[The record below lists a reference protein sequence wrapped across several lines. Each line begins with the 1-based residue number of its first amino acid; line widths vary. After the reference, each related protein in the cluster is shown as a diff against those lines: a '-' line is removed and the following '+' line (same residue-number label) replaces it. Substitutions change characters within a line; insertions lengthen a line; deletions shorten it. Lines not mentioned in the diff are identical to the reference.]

1 MEQGSLG
8 RAQQAARV
16 KILSEPEITT
26 MAKGKNTKAIETESK
41 TTYSLSEIA
50 EMVAAMTPE
59 AKLALLAETT
69 TKEERKS
76 LNQAETNKAKR
87 VEAERLEAEK
97 QASRDAEESTLRGA
111 SDAELATLKVKHH
124 TTAKRITELTWD
136 VESTDW
142 VETVRWDFG
151 KTRSGRSGTQINK
164 RVIDQDRVIFPSG
177 TRIVVGNTEHVHAT
191 KACDSLNI
199 DHTNDSA
206 ARALCNESLAKN
218 NSLGVTIRLTTPA
231 GTTETSLFDY
241 ATSERVTIALATR
254 D

>member
-1 MEQGSLG
+1 
-8 RAQQAARV
+8 
-16 KILSEPEITT
+16 
-26 MAKGKNTKAIETESK
+26 MAKAKTTKATETESK

-87 VEAERLEAEK
+87 VEAERVEAEK
-97 QASRDAEESTLRGA
+97 QASRNAEEEYLRGA
-111 SDAELATLKVKHH
+111 SDAELATIMLMHH
-124 TTAKRITELTWD
+124 TTAKRITELTWNAD
-136 VESTDW
+136 SLDW

-151 KTRSGRSGTQINK
+151 KVRSGRSGASINK

-177 TRIVVGNTEHVHAT
+177 TRIVVGSTEYAYAT
-191 KACDSLNI
+191 KACDSLGL

-206 ARALCNESLAKN
+206 ARVLCNAALAKN
-218 NSLGVTIRLTTPA
+218 DSLGVSIRLTTPS
-231 GTTETSLFDY
+231 GTTECGLLDY
-241 ATSERVTIALATR
+241 AKTARVTVALATR

>member
-1 MEQGSLG
+1 
-8 RAQQAARV
+8 
-16 KILSEPEITT
+16 
-26 MAKGKNTKAIETESK
+26 MAKAKKTQAIQAESK
-41 TTYSLSEIA
+41 VAFTRTEMA
-50 EMVAAMTPE
+50 EMVANMPLE
-59 AKLALLAETT
+59 ERLALFSETT
-69 TKEERKS
+69 TKDERKS

-97 QASRDAEESTLRGA
+97 QASRDAEEETLRGA

-151 KTRSGRSGTQINK
+151 KTRSGRSGASINK

-177 TRIVVGNTEHVHAT
+177 TRIVVGSTEYAYAT

-218 NSLGVTIRLTTPA
+218 NSLGVKIRVTTPA

-241 ATSERVTIALATR
+241 ATSERVTVALATR